1 MIEPALRVEG
11 VRKSYGQVEVLKGID
26 MQVKPGE
33 VACLVGPS
41 GSGKSTFLRCI
52 NHLEKINS
60 GRLYVAGEL
69 VGYEEKNGRLY
80 EFNTMKKEVSRYTEE
95 YINKHRAFGE
105 LGHPESPSINLD
117 RVSHMIVG
125 LREDGNTWV
134 GKAKILDTPMGNI
147 ARSLIEGGAQLG
159 VSSRGMGSLKNVNGV
174 NVVQPDFYLA
184 TAADIVADP
193 SAPGAFVQGIMEGK
207 EWMLVNG
214 VWTEQY
220 VEEAKREIKKASKKD
235 IEKVSLH
242 IFENFMKK
250 L

>member
-1 MIEPALRVEG
+1 MKLIKEINDNVNYTYLEEANGKKCLHIEGPFL
-11 VRKSYGQVEVLKGID
+11 
-26 MQVKPGE
+26 
-33 VACLVGPS
+33 VAET
-41 GSGKSTFLRCI
+41 K
-52 NHLEKINS
+52 N
-60 GRLYVAGEL
+60 
-69 VGYEEKNGRLY
+69 KNGRLY
-80 EFNTMKKEVSRYTEE
+80 EFNTMKKEVDRYTSE
-95 YINKHRAFGE
+95 YINKSRAFGE

-125 LREDGNTWV
+125 LREEGNQWI

-220 VEEAKREIKKASKKD
+220 IEEAKREIKKASKKD

>member
-1 MIEPALRVEG
+1 MKLIKEIHETVNYLVEDANGNKSLHIEGPFL
-11 VRKSYGQVEVLKGID
+11 
-26 MQVKPGE
+26 
-33 VACLVGPS
+33 VA
-41 GSGKSTFLRCI
+41 
-52 NHLEKINS
+52 EKKN
-60 GRLYVAGEL
+60 R
-69 VGYEEKNGRLY
+69 NGRLY
-80 EFNTMKKEVSRYTEE
+80 EAATLRKEVDRYTEE

-105 LGHPESPSINLD
+105 LGHPETPSINLD
-117 RVSHMIVG
+117 RVSHMITS
-125 LREDGNTWV
+125 LKEEGNVWI
-134 GKAKILDTPMGNI
+134 GKAKILDTPMGLI

-159 VSSRGMGSLKNVNGV
+159 VSSRGMGSLKNINGV

-214 VWTEQY
+214 VWTEQDHSQ
-220 VEEAKREIKKASKKD
+220 AIQQIRKASRREI
-235 IEKVSLH
+235 EEVSLH